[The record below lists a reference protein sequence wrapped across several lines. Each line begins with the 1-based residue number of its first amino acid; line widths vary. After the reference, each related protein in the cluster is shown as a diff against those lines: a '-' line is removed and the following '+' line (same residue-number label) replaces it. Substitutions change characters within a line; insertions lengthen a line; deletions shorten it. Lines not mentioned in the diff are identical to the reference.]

1 MADAS
6 FVSAELIVTVPG
18 SSGIVTR
25 GTLTFHQRTSARRM
39 RRLQGASHPTG
50 FQDIIGFSD
59 IGWHSIEIQLR
70 PPKVRVQSGGSDQYC
85 DRHNGHDPG
94 GQSNERGGHEQAE
107 DRNSNTS
114 DSDVED
120 GLSACFVFGRQ
131 NNRKAAS
138 YPLSSTPIAQGV
150 STCADS
156 RKSIGMCQ
164 TQVIICKMD
173 GGGGGTGIFSQSF
186 VRESV
191 GSPQFSSHPTIWIRL
206 QYWSVE
212 DS

>member
-1 MADAS
+1 MQNRARNEIRTRPRIAS
-6 FVSAELIVTVPG
+6 GDVHLAGLSQHLGPYGHRHIVVRGRYPG
-18 SSGIVTR
+18 PNPA
-25 GTLTFHQRTSARRM
+25 LPA
-39 RRLQGASHPTG
+39 
-50 FQDIIGFSD
+50 
-59 IGWHSIEIQLR
+59 
-70 PPKVRVQSGGSDQYC
+70 
-85 DRHNGHDPG
+85 
-94 GQSNERGGHEQAE
+94 GQSIILPAKHEQAE

-173 GGGGGTGIFSQSF
+173 GGGGGGDWDFLP
-186 VRESV
+186 V
-191 GSPQFSSHPTIWIRL
+191 L
-206 QYWSVE
+206 C
-212 DS
+212 